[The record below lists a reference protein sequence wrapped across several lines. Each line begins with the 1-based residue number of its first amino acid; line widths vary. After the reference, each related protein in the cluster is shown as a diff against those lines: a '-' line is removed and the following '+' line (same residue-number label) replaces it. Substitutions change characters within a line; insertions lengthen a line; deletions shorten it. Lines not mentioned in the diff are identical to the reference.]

1 LKAAF
6 NLGVSHTQVRHLLSL
21 VEAPKEANKIKKL
34 ERFPAARNLG
44 INDHYLRS
52 LLSIKLVEMKGWNQL
67 AAAANLGIGYT
78 VIWYFLSLLDAPKE
92 VKEQSWKLKK
102 LD

>member
-1 LKAAF
+1 VEKVKKVNRNEKWSEQHAAGH
-6 NLGVSHTQVRHLLSL
+6 LGVSLSHVQYLLSL

-52 LLSIKLVEMKGWNQL
+52 LLSIKLVEMKG
-67 AAAANLGIGYT
+67 
-78 VIWYFLSLLDAPKE
+78 
-92 VKEQSWKLKK
+92 
-102 LD
+102 

>member
-1 LKAAF
+1 MAAI
-6 NLGVSHTQVRHLLSL
+6 T

-52 LLSIKLVEMKGWNQL
+52 LLSIK
-67 AAAANLGIGYT
+67 
-78 VIWYFLSLLDAPKE
+78 S
-92 VKEQSWKLKK
+92 
-102 LD
+102 